1 MLQDR
6 LKDLLAELDI
16 SQRQFAM
23 KIGLDPGYFS
33 RIIRG
38 KQEPTERLFLL
49 IEGVFHVNRKWLES
63 GDGPIFRDS
72 GLSKTRKDVLEL
84 IGDLDEEQ
92 LKAVL
97 AFLQYLRQA

>member
-6 LKDLLAELDI
+6 LKYLLTELDI

-23 KIGLDPGYFS
+23 KIGMDPGYFS

-38 KQEPTERLFLL
+38 KQEPTERFLL
-49 IEGVFHVNRKWLES
+49 LVEGVFHVNKKWLES
-63 GDGPIFRDS
+63 GEGPVFRDS
-72 GLSKTRKDVLEL
+72 GLSKTRKDVLAL
-84 IGDLDEEQ
+84 IEDLDEEQ